1 MINSI
6 TTEAEFIQ
14 IYDCYYG
21 KIYNY
26 VFFQLLNKENTE
38 DLLSEIFMK
47 VFEHRTSFDA
57 KKAKLSTWLFTIAKN
72 TLSDYHRK
80 SRHTG
85 HWEPVEEE
93 LIDARYDV
101 ETAYIK
107 KSDSEYML
115 ESLCKLG
122 KNDRT
127 ALFLKYFMNFDYRE
141 IASHLGISEKNAS
154 VLLTRALRRLKTSMD
169 DRI

>member
-6 TTEAEFIQ
+6 ATEAGFMQ
-14 IYDCYYG
+14 MYDYYYG

-38 DLLSEIFMK
+38 DLLSEIFLK

-57 KKAKLSTWLFTIAKN
+57 GKAKLSTWLFTITKN
-72 TLSDYHRK
+72 TVSDYLRK
-80 SRHTG
+80 RMHAE

-93 LIDARYDV
+93 LIDANTDV
-101 ETAYIK
+101 EAAYIQ
-107 KSDSEYML
+107 KSDSEYIL
-115 ESLCKLG
+115 ESLRKLN
-122 KNDRT
+122 KNDRC
-127 ALFLKYFMNFDYRE
+127 ALFLKYFMNFNYRE
-141 IASHLGISEKNAS
+141 VASHLGISEKNAS

-169 DRI
+169 NRI